1 MAPAEFAR
9 KLEQFGLYRFT
20 GTIDAGGV
28 PIHAEILAGYKFG
41 RPQFAIGF
49 SFDKESYGKLAEKLS
64 GIKVDFLDSLGID
77 LEVSAIIIFCVSF
90 KSVPVIDL
98 FNPLTI

>member
-9 KLEQFGLYRFT
+9 KLVQFGLYRFT
-20 GTIDAGGV
+20 GTIDVGGV

-64 GIKVDFLDSLGID
+64 GIKVDFLNSLGID
-77 LEVSAIIIFCVSF
+77 LEVLALIMLCVCKCPSNQF
-90 KSVPVIDL
+90 V
-98 FNPLTI
+98 